1 MRTEAKASVRTPS
14 PHPVG
19 RTAQAVVCK
28 TTEAS
33 ATLARDSNFPGIS
46 VERHTPVFQAGV
58 EGALPACPSISQVNR
73 VRRQRPRT
81 VEGACARPPG
91 RTSDSVRLG
100 FLFPRCEI
108 PVSARTSQAWPR
120 RFNSAFVSR
129 SLQTAIR
136 VANFDS
142 EVPALNRRE
151 LGANPRRPT
160 ISASVV
166 KLLSSSASNGEF
178 AGGSPAGCTNSRRV
192 SPTTRDTPLRTER
205 LGVEIPHAA
214 PFRPRSPTQRQRT

>member
-1 MRTEAKASVRTPS
+1 MISGSFSATRNPGVDQNFTDLA
-14 PHPVG
+14 
-19 RTAQAVVCK
+19 AVVQ
-28 TTEAS
+28 
-33 ATLARDSNFPGIS
+33 LRP
-46 VERHTPVFQAGV
+46 AG
-58 EGALPACPSISQVNR
+58 PDR
-73 VRRQRPRT
+73 
-81 VEGACARPPG
+81 
-91 RTSDSVRLG
+91 
-100 FLFPRCEI
+100 
-108 PVSARTSQAWPR
+108 AW
-120 RFNSAFVSR
+120 
-129 SLQTAIR
+129 

-214 PFRPRSPTQRQRT
+214 PFRPRSPMQRRRT